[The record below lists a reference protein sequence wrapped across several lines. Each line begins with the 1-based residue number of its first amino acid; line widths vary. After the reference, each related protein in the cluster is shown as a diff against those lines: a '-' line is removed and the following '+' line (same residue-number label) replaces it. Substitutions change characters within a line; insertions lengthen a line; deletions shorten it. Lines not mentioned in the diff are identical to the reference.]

1 MLRSQHC
8 LMMLMNLMLLMMC
21 EFKYILLLL
30 DLHRGGLLL
39 LFLFVAH
46 NEIIVGAER
55 STEVLV
61 DERITC

>member
-1 MLRSQHC
+1 
-8 LMMLMNLMLLMMC
+8 MMLMNLMLLMMC

-30 DLHRGGLLL
+30 DLHRGDQALL